1 MVTLQTP
8 YRECSNAAQVYK
20 KLIQGIKPA
29 ALDIILNEDVKEF
42 IMKCLR
48 SQEHR
53 PTASEL
59 LRDLYIILIKINKIN
74 KNFSFLEINDDE
86 IHNMPVQLLT
96 GVQVDSSF
104 NRSINKTNIEKK
116 SMLL

>member
-1 MVTLQTP
+1 MAPEIFDESYGLPCDIYAFGMSVLEMVTLQTP

-29 ALDIILNEDVKEF
+29 ALDMILNEDVKEF

-53 PTASEL
+53 PTVSEL
-59 LRDLYIILIKINKIN
+59 LKDSYII
-74 KNFSFLEINDDE
+74 
-86 IHNMPVQLLT
+86 
-96 GVQVDSSF
+96 
-104 NRSINKTNIEKK
+104 
-116 SMLL
+116 